1 MRELVAERPARQG
14 SDYAE
19 LSRRIRSAGLL
30 DRRPARYAARIA
42 LTAGLF
48 AAAWAA
54 VALVGDAWAQVAVAV
69 LMAVASTQVA
79 FLGHDAG
86 HRQMFRRRGPS
97 ELVGLLAGNL
107 AVGLSYGW
115 WVDKHNRHHANPNH
129 VDEDPDVGAGALV
142 WTEEQARATRG
153 FARWLARRQAVLFFP
168 MLLLEG
174 LNLHVASLRAVLG
187 RDPDGRFRTP
197 MRHRTVEGAL
207 LAAHTVLY
215 AGGLLLAM
223 SPVKALVF
231 AAVHQGLW
239 GLYMGCSFAPN
250 HKGMPMPSADD
261 DLDFLRKQV
270 LTARNVR
277 GGRIVDA
284 ALGGLNL
291 QIEHHL
297 FPNMPRGNLRRARPV
312 VRAYC
317 AERGV
322 PYVEVGLVESYRQA
336 LAHLHEVGRPTRS
349 VQGRV
354 PPRS

>member
-1 MRELVAERPARQG
+1 MTRQLVADPPVRG

-19 LSRRIRSAGLL
+19 LSRRIRAAGLL
-30 DRRPARYAARIA
+30 ERRPGRYAVRIA
-42 LTAGLF
+42 STAAFFG
-48 AAAWAA
+48 AAWA
-54 VALVGDAWAQVAVAV
+54 VVVLVGDSWGQAAVAA

-129 VDEDPDVGAGALV
+129 ADEDPDVGAGALV
-142 WTEEQARATRG
+142 WTTEQARATRG

-174 LNLHVASLRAVLG
+174 LNLHVSSLRAIVG
-187 RDPDGRFRTP
+187 REPDGRFRTP
-197 MRHRTVEGAL
+197 MRHRGVEAL
-207 LAAHTVLY
+207 LLAVHTILY
-215 AGGLLLAM
+215 AGGLLLVM
-223 SPVKALVF
+223 SPGKALVF

-250 HKGMPMPSADD
+250 HKGMPMPTAAD

-270 LTARNVR
+270 ITARNVR
-277 GGRIVDA
+277 GGRGVDA

-317 AERGV
+317 AERDV

-336 LAHLHEVGRPTRS
+336 LAHLHAVGRPLR
-349 VQGRV
+349 
-354 PPRS
+354 